1 MAEITLQYSSALK
14 IEDITSFDWVSH
26 KGANNKSNAGFYMSF
41 ECPMSDVEPKLTV
54 DAADSELE
62 KATMTLTVSEMVSVV
77 DKNNKVKRKYGIFE
91 LSEAKIVQ
99 SATKFEGGE
108 FSHSFTV
115 HFTSY
120 KFGSSSEEKPA
131 SNPGIGWNAAKQANA

>member
-1 MAEITLQYSSALK
+1 MAEITLKYSSKLK
-14 IEDITSFDWVSH
+14 IDNITSFDWVSH

-54 DAADSELE
+54 DAVDSELE
-62 KATMTLTVSEMVSVV
+62 TATMTLTVPEMVSVV
-77 DKNNKVKRKYGIFE
+77 GENNKVKRKYGIFE

-99 SATKFEGGE
+99 SATKFDGGE
-108 FSHSFTV
+108 FSHSFTI

-120 KFGSSSEEKPA
+120 KFGASKDEEPA
-131 SNPGIGWNAAKQANA
+131 SNPGIGWNAAKQVNA